1 MPYTPEELELLDF
14 GKKIEALNKRNYFNE
29 VRRISF
35 EGMSI
40 SDDELN
46 VDDNKIEINN
56 NFRDQEGK
64 LVFFQDPDSL
74 NIIESIEFDGYR
86 VGEKQKKLTIHYRD
100 EPTLDSYE
108 TDEFVEKETFRE
120 LPDLKDKWI

>member
-1 MPYTPEELELLDF
+1 EELELLDF

-35 EGMSI
+35 KGMTI

-46 VDDNKIEINN
+46 VDDTKIEINN

-64 LVFFQDPDSL
+64 LIFFQDPDSL
-74 NIIESIEFDGYR
+74 NIIESIEFEGYR
-86 VGEKQKKLTIHYRD
+86 VGEKQKRLTIHYRD
-100 EPTLDSYE
+100 EPTLENYK
-108 TDEFVEKETFRE
+108 TDEFVEKEPFRE
-120 LPDLKDKWI
+120 LPDLKDKWV

>member
-35 EGMSI
+35 EGLTI
-40 SDDELN
+40 SEDELN

-74 NIIESIEFDGYR
+74 DIIESIEFDGYR
-86 VGEKQKKLTIHYRD
+86 VGEKQKQLTIHYRD

-108 TDEFVEKETFRE
+108 TDEFVERETFSE

>member
-1 MPYTPEELELLDF
+1 MPYTQEELELLDF

-35 EGMSI
+35 EGLTI
-40 SDDELN
+40 SEDELN

-74 NIIESIEFDGYR
+74 DIIESIEFDGYR
-86 VGEKQKKLTIHYRD
+86 VGEKQKQLTIHYRD

-108 TDEFVEKETFRE
+108 TDEFVERETFSE